1 MIASCQGREITLSCD
16 HLRPSAANFTR
27 VCMTAFASRCVYYFT
42 RWGHGIWRLEWLK
55 LLLACGWWVGG
66 GGTAHRLS
74 RYELTMFNEKILS
87 RNEAWFVMITK
98 QMTTQKKNNNFTTN
112 INYLL
117 NISKSIC
124 LGLGLGLGLLLVNLL
139 ISLPEFRWQ
148 QLVGDD
154 SVRLCM

>member
-1 MIASCQGREITLSCD
+1 
-16 HLRPSAANFTR
+16 
-27 VCMTAFASRCVYYFT
+27 
-42 RWGHGIWRLEWLK
+42 
-55 LLLACGWWVGG
+55 
-66 GGTAHRLS
+66 
-74 RYELTMFNEKILS
+74 
-87 RNEAWFVMITK
+87 MITK